1 MLLIVDN
8 GAPDKLVEALQHC
21 GIPFKIYNA
30 AVDDLVAMK
39 MMKKGKVIRGVILCG
54 GPMKLSRPLKF
65 DRIVQNFSV
74 LNVFNDVPV
83 LGICFGC
90 QILHMIYEGQ
100 VRSLGKYITKDM
112 DVIVEKKRGS
122 GDALFTGCDM
132 KQLRFNFSDMI
143 VGRNSGKA
151 IAWINLGGRGRGEET
166 PCAFKF
172 GKRHVGIMFHPE
184 YHERSHVILENF
196 AKMCS

>member
-1 MLLIVDN
+1 MILIVDN
-8 GAPDKLVEALQHC
+8 GAPDRLIAALKHC
-21 GIPFKIYNA
+21 GIQFKVYDA
-30 AVDDLVAMK
+30 AVDDLML
-39 MMKKGKVIRGVILCG
+39 MKKGKLVRGVILCG

-90 QILHMIYEGQ
+90 QILHMMYEGH
-100 VRSLGKYITKDM
+100 VRGLGKYITKDM
-112 DVIVEKKRGS
+112 DVTVEKGKRGMKER
-122 GDALFTGCDM
+122 LFAGCDM

-143 VGRNSGKA
+143 VGCNSGKE
-151 IAWINLGGRGRGEET
+151 IAWMSIKGGEKT
-166 PCAFKF
+166 PCAFRF
-172 GKRHVGIMFHPE
+172 GRKHIGILFHPE

-196 AKMCS
+196 AKMCSL